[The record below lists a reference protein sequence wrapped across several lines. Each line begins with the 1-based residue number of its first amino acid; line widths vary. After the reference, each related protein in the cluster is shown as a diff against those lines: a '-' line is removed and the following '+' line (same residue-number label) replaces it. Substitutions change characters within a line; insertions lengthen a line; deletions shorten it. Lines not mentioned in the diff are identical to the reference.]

1 MAKTTRR
8 DFMKHSILS
17 ASALATSSAWAGD
30 AKGESA
36 VDRIELGQTGIKV
49 PHVAMGTG
57 FNGYRRSSAQT
68 RAGFKSF
75 QKLVRHGFEQGLNFF
90 DMADLYGSHPYMK
103 IAMEGVPRDQLVYL
117 SKIWYR
123 GGEGFESTETAKPKV
138 HRFLQELG
146 TDYLDV
152 CLIHCLGNANWTSEL
167 DLMREEMA
175 ELKEKGVVR
184 AVGCSCHDF
193 GALKVAAEDPWVDVI
208 FARIN
213 PHAKSMDVREP
224 ERVKEV
230 AATLKKARANGK
242 AVVGMKIYG
251 AGKLVEKEQRDESL
265 RFVWGNGLVD
275 AMTIGFEKPEQVND
289 TIDHLTQVLKA

>member
-17 ASALATSSAWAGD
+17 ASALATSSVWAGD
-30 AKGESA
+30 AKGGSA
-36 VDRIELGQTGIKV
+36 VERVELGQTGIKV
-49 PHVAMGTG
+49 PRVAMGTG
-57 FNGYRRSSAQT
+57 LNGYRRSSAQT

-75 QKLVRHGFEQGLNFF
+75 QKLIRHGFEQGLNFF

-103 IAMEGVPRDQLVYL
+103 MTMEGVPRDQLVYL
-117 SKIWYR
+117 TKIWYR

-138 HRFLQELG
+138 YRFLQELG

-167 DLMREEMA
+167 DLMREEMS

-184 AVGCSCHDF
+184 SVGCSCHDF

-275 AMTIGFEKPEQVND
+275 AMTIGFEKIEQVND